1 MKLVKATSTSTS
13 MFSKISSGKLKLFQG
28 NQGWIVR
35 VVFTSKVSENT
46 TNFLF
51 AFFQVFLLS
60 EVLMTDVTKQ
70 NSRLNVTEGW
80 IQIKRSKGIQ
90 SKP

>member
-13 MFSKISSGKLKLFQG
+13 MFSKISSGKLKLFQ
-28 NQGWIVR
+28 WIVR
-35 VVFTSKVSENT
+35 VVITSKVSENT